1 MATRTKGRVARNM
14 IHWVSQKTYLQNI
27 LTGIFAL
34 HACFVLLWWLISGA
48 SFFMGLPE
56 VLLMLACSGVLV
68 AGFYLMRPG
77 TQPVVLMIALFFLA
91 FVHIR
96 LTAFLVLPS
105 GAIGFLRLPPFTED
119 EIREAL
125 SYVMIGTGAL
135 LLGVQFVGWAAD
147 RVLDRERLAA
157 AFPGRLRRSFITL
170 GGLVLLWTLAL
181 AGNYVA
187 EPFLRDGHL
196 PADIGWFTRLF
207 SIDTALMISLV
218 WLVARRDVTGTEWWT
233 VALLVV
239 VWLGITIL
247 GGSRGGT
254 MRIAMI
260 VFAVLAARH
269 LIHPITPR
277 AFVAGVIVM
286 ALVSIMGGFSGH
298 VFRLKHIVLEDPV
311 AAAIYDFSRQDIYQR
326 ITPGELSLWTVEAR
340 ADAEN
345 AFGKIGRWR
354 SYLRGQIDTPDTIY
368 FTITERLNPILA
380 RLGMIDYGV
389 QAMTREGDEAML
401 DKYIRSPYALK
412 FIANSLVLGDVFG
425 DVTIFTA
432 QVFNIVYRGY
442 DEAFAERYYLSEPWT
457 IWGLAKILFGSWGG
471 LLFLFAV
478 GGLLQAGYAVTD
490 LLPGESGLVAR
501 TMYLF
506 IFVYGAINMFGIDHV
521 VVVGIHYAIS
531 ALSALSLLFVF
542 SRLSQS
548 FKARRAPE
556 A

>member
-105 GAIGFLRLPPFTED
+105 GAIGFLDLPPFTED
-119 EIREAL
+119 EIREAM

-147 RVLDRERLAA
+147 RAFDRERLAA
-157 AFPGRLRRSFITL
+157 AFPGPLQRSFITL

-181 AGNYVA
+181 AGNFVA
-187 EPFLRDGHL
+187 EPFLREGYL

-218 WLVARRDVTGTEWWT
+218 WLVARRDVTGAEWWT

-239 VWLGITIL
+239 VWLGVSIL
-247 GGSRGGT
+247 GGSRGGSL
-254 MRIAMI
+254 RIAMV
-260 VFAVLAARH
+260 VFAVLAARY

-277 AFVAGVIVM
+277 ALVAGFIVM
-286 ALVSIMGGFSGH
+286 ALVGTMGGFAGQI
-298 VFRLKHIVLEDPV
+298 FRLKNVGLEDPV
-311 AAAIYDFSRQDIYQR
+311 AGAFYDFSRQDIYQR

-354 SYLRGQIDTPDTIY
+354 SYLRSQIDTPDTIY
-368 FTITERLNPILA
+368 FTITERLNPLLA
-380 RLGMIDYGV
+380 RLGTIDYGV

-401 DKYIRSPYALK
+401 DKYIRSPYAFK
-412 FIANSLVLGDVFG
+412 NIANALVPGDVFG
-425 DVTIFTA
+425 YVTISTA
-432 QVFNIVYRGY
+432 QVFNIAYRGY
-442 DEAFAERYYLSEPWT
+442 DEAFAERHYLSEPWT

-506 IFVYGAINMFGIDHV
+506 IFVYGGINMFGIDHV

-542 SRLSQS
+542 SRLSRH

>member
-1 MATRTKGRVARNM
+1 M

-27 LTGIFAL
+27 LTGIYAL

-56 VLLMLACSGVLV
+56 VLLMLACSGILV

-77 TQPVVLMIALFFLA
+77 TQPVVLMIALVFLA
-91 FVHIR
+91 FFQIR
-96 LTAFLVLPS
+96 LTVFLVQPS
-105 GAIGFLRLPPFTED
+105 GAVGFLGLPPFTKD
-119 EIREAL
+119 EIREGL

-157 AFPGRLRRSFITL
+157 AFPAPLRRSFITL
-170 GGLVLLWTLAL
+170 GGLVVLWTLAH
-181 AGNYVA
+181 AGNFVA
-187 EPFLRDGHL
+187 LPFYREGYL
-196 PADIGWFTRLF
+196 PADIGWFTRFF
-207 SIDTALMISLV
+207 SIDTALVISLV
-218 WLVARRDVTGTEWWT
+218 WLVARRDVTGAEWWT

-239 VWLGITIL
+239 LWLGVSIL
-247 GGSRGGT
+247 GGSRGGSL
-254 MRIAMI
+254 RIAMV

-286 ALVSIMGGFSGH
+286 ALVSIVGGFAGH
-298 VFRLKHIVLEDPV
+298 VYRLKHIVLEDPV
-311 AAAIYDFSRQDIYQR
+311 AAAIKDFSRQDIYQR
-326 ITPGELSLWTVEAR
+326 ITPGELSLWTMEAR
-340 ADAEN
+340 ADAETEN
-345 AFGKIGRWR
+345 AFGKIERWR
-354 SYLRGQIDTPDTIY
+354 SYLRSQIDTPDTTY
-368 FTITERLNPILA
+368 FMITERLNPILT
-380 RLGMIDYGV
+380 RLGTIDYGL

-432 QVFNIVYRGY
+432 QVFNIAYRNY

-471 LLFLFAV
+471 LLFLFAF
-478 GGLLQAGYAVTD
+478 GGLLQAGYVVTD

-506 IFVYGAINMFGIDHV
+506 ILVWGGINMFGIDHV

-542 SRLSQS
+542 SRLSQR